1 MKYAKNITTE
11 PEASAHSK
19 KGNKMKKPIQ
29 INGDCQF
36 LKDLETPNPVNKGV
50 YNLMIT
56 KRDLSLYSKGIKPH
70 RKWKIS
76 DVKKY
81 FGINGNKETLLN
93 KINLL
98 HEVVLGNNT
107 KQRKLK

>member
-1 MKYAKNITTE
+1 MN
-11 PEASAHSK
+11 
-19 KGNKMKKPIQ
+19 KPIK
-29 INGDCQF
+29 INGECQF
-36 LKDLETPNPVNKGV
+36 LKDLETPNPVNKGI

-56 KRDLSLYSKGIKPH
+56 RRDLSLYIKGIKPH
-70 RKWKIS
+70 RHWKIS
-76 DVKKY
+76 EVKKY

-107 KQRKLK
+107 KKGNTK

>member
-1 MKYAKNITTE
+1 MKFAKNNQQRR
-11 PEASAHSK
+11 PGASVHIIK
-19 KGNKMKKPIQ
+19 ETKMNKPIK
-29 INGDCQF
+29 INGECQF

-56 KRDLSLYSKGIKPH
+56 RRDLQLYIKGIKPH
-70 RKWKIS
+70 RHWKIS

-98 HEVVLGNNT
+98 HKVVMEENNT
-107 KQRKLK
+107 KKGN